1 MLLLVPLAPA
11 TQRGFFR
18 FSRYVAAF
26 YIHEARPAPPLP
38 LRRAAP
44 PLHLPSPACHRPTA
58 ALARAQVLLIVV
70 PLCSIV
76 SSAFSERLV
85 QNVSFCPDPCVKV
98 LLHPHWGYFMLIPPI
113 IVFLLSGFDGSPT
126 HAFLYARIYPEN
138 APHRACWLPGSECRS
153 PRHRVAPKPNIINQ

>member
-1 MLLLVPLAPA
+1 MPRRQPSVRL
-11 TQRGFFR
+11 G
-18 FSRYVAAF
+18 RYVAAF
-26 YIHEARPAPPLP
+26 YIHE
-38 LRRAAP
+38 
-44 PLHLPSPACHRPTA
+44 
-58 ALARAQVLLIVV
+58 VLLIVV

-126 HAFLYARIYPEN
+126 HAFLAARIYPEN
-138 APHRACWLPGSECRS
+138 APHRACWLPGSECRGPRS
-153 PRHRVAPKPNIINQ
+153 PRRNKVAPTAGESSNLIINH